1 LRALKKMFPMILN
14 LLVANPEAE
23 VNSAK
28 QEELINQAREE
39 LSQAYNIFSNVSD
52 PELVEIAV
60 LNIKAA
66 EKRFD
71 FLVREIKRKIA
82 E

>member
-1 LRALKKMFPMILN
+1 MRVLKKMFPVILK
-14 LLVANPEAE
+14 LLVASPEAE
-23 VNSAK
+23 VKSAK
-28 QEELINQAREE
+28 QEELIKQAREE

-71 FLVREIKRKIA
+71 FLIREIKRKIA

>member
-1 LRALKKMFPMILN
+1 MRALKKMFPMILN

-23 VNSAK
+23 VYSAK

>member
-1 LRALKKMFPMILN
+1 MILN

-52 PELVEIAV
+52 PELV
-60 LNIKAA
+60 NSGSKH
-66 EKRFD
+66 
-71 FLVREIKRKIA
+71 
-82 E
+82 